1 MKARRT
7 YALVVVLITLGVIS
21 LFVPPALAQGAMP
34 PLTLGRPKPDGR
46 IMNLMWPVQDVIS
59 GPGWL
64 MARGLDPRVWMD
76 RPGLS
81 PLTGLAWMDLGAP
94 LAPSQGPALQV
105 GPGVLVPFRN
115 PAPAFSRN
123 LLVTRDF
130 SGAPFQTEP
139 HLAVNPRDPDH
150 VILGVIDYNFP
161 TTSAYV
167 SIDGGETWEGPKQ
180 IKFQREDRVSG
191 GDPVVAFDR
200 QGNVHFISISIG
212 IEEFSIGPAVG
223 FALVSSIQLASSTD
237 GGFTWREPVSTAR
250 SKVDTENLTLDR
262 QGRVR
267 GEVRVSFL
275 DKPWM
280 TIGPHPED
288 PDKDVIYVTFTD
300 FVLKYEVFYIGE
312 VPVLSAPDME
322 TTIRLVRSEDGGV
335 TWSDPVAVSP
345 TVRRV
350 FGEVTPPGETGPAVG
365 TKRVVQGSQ
374 VAVDPDGNVYVVW
387 LDSTDDETMKGLAEL
402 YVARSEDGGETFSE
416 PQRIA
421 TILEPGFRPRNAFF
435 RYWSSAF
442 PQLAIG
448 PDGTAYVVYTALPP
462 DKPADEGDIYFIR
475 SREPG
480 EPWTR
485 PVRLNQDDTDRVQF
499 FPAIDVGPDGVI
511 HVMWGDMREDPV
523 ETRYHIYYTRSE
535 DGGETWGFEAP
546 ELDLTVPDTRVTDF
560 PSNPNRGFPF
570 GLFIGDYFSI
580 AATEEEVYLAWAD
593 TRLGEFGPVNQK
605 IGFARRRA
613 IPAPEI
619 FMSPAAGP
627 GGEKVVVQGH
637 NFQPDMNVFLQMGDT
652 VVAAARTNSE
662 GRVTAEVFVP
672 ITGEGAHQIRLVD
685 ESGNIA
691 SSSFYLEF
699 GFNNVRQVL
708 EAQEEVQQQLEG
720 LDQKLETLPPEM
732 ARLVEAEAVQ
742 KVEKDLERLRNVETE
757 LQELRDLLERMR
769 QEAEERAVAA
779 AAAQAEKPNP
789 ILPWGVGGL
798 VGLALGAV
806 LALVWTSR
814 RNRG

>member
-1 MKARRT
+1 MKARMA
-7 YALVVVLITLGVIS
+7 YVLVVAMVGLGLAHGLGPS
-21 LFVPPALAQGAMP
+21 ALAQSAVP
-34 PLTLGRPKPDGR
+34 PLTLERPKPDGR
-46 IMNLMWPVQDVIS
+46 IMNLMWPIQDVIS

-76 RPGLS
+76 RPGLD
-81 PLTGLAWMDLGAP
+81 PLTGLAWSEMATP
-94 LAPSQGPALQV
+94 LAPSRGPALQV

-130 SGAPFQTEP
+130 SGSPLQTEP

-161 TTSAYV
+161 TISAYV

-180 IKFQREDRVSG
+180 IKFQREDRISG

-200 QGNVHFISISIG
+200 EGNGHFISISIG
-212 IEEFSIGPAVG
+212 IEEFSVGPAVG
-223 FALVSSIQLASSTD
+223 FALVSSIQATTSTD
-237 GGFTWREPVSTAR
+237 GGFTWEEPVSTAR
-250 SKVDTENLTLDR
+250 SRVDTENLTLDR

-267 GEVRVSFL
+267 GEVRLSFL

-345 TVRRV
+345 TVRRI
-350 FGEVTPPGETGPAVG
+350 FGEVAPPGETGPALG

-374 VAVDPDGNVYVVW
+374 VAVDPEGNVYVVW
-387 LDSTDDETMKGLAEL
+387 LDSTDDETMKGLAEI
-402 YVARSEDGGETFSE
+402 YVARSEDGGQTFSE

-421 TILEPGFRPRNAFF
+421 TLLEPGFRPRNAFF
-435 RYWSSAF
+435 RYWATAF
-442 PQLAIG
+442 PQIAIG

-462 DKPADEGDIYFIR
+462 DRPTDEGDIYFIH

-485 PVRLNQDDTDRVQF
+485 PVRLNQDDSDRVQF

-546 ELDLTVPDTRVTDF
+546 ELALNVPDTRVTDF

-605 IGFARRRA
+605 IGFARRRP
-613 IPAPEI
+613 IPAPEV
-619 FMSPAAGP
+619 FMSPAAGS
-627 GGEKVVVQGH
+627 GGEKIVVQGH

-652 VVAAARTNSE
+652 IVAAARTNPE

-672 ITGEGAHQIRLVD
+672 ISGEGAHRIRLVD

-691 SSSFYLEF
+691 SSSFYMEF

-708 EAQEEVQQQLEG
+708 ETQEEVQKQLGG
-720 LDQKLETLPPEM
+720 LEEKLKELPPEM
-732 ARLVEAEAVQ
+732 ARLVETEAVQ
-742 KVEKDLERLRNVETE
+742 KVEEDLKRLRNVETE
-757 LQELRDLLERMR
+757 VRELRDLLEKMR
-769 QEAEERAVAA
+769 QEAEDRAAAA
-779 AAAQAEKPNP
+779 AAAQAAKPSP
-789 ILPWGVGGL
+789 VLPWGVAGF
-798 VGLALGAV
+798 VGLALGAS